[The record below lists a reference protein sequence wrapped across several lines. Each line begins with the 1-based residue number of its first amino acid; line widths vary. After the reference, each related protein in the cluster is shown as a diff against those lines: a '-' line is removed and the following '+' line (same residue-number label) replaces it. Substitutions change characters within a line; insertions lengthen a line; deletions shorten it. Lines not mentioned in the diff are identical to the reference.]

1 MKIKLRL
8 ICILVAFSLVSTFCG
23 CGKGS
28 EDAVSYPLNE
38 SLAEMSDEL
47 LDYSAAINGSVVKFP
62 LYYSEFIKT
71 GWELDSSFLHSK
83 LGPGQYSIYK
93 VISGDGFGGAYFAN
107 FSEEEKKITECAVCG
122 ISSTVEQ
129 KARIEL
135 PKKILMGAST
145 LEEIK
150 LAYGESE
157 LSSEDIESDAATGV
171 LTYGSSE
178 NSAVKLTVSDG
189 ILTGVEL
196 YNISNPDY
204 LNASDKVPE
213 EVKNYKDPE
222 DLSYKLSDFTFYL
235 YGTTYTMPLPVSR
248 LIESGWVKAA
258 VSDKY
263 VLPGET
269 LEGAIKLT
277 RSNRTL
283 TFDVKNL
290 ADYPTTVENCFITSI
305 ESKSSVK
312 LDFTLAGG
320 CRVGSAQS
328 NFEATFN
335 RKDFSTVTEKK
346 GKTTYVYENE
356 DKGKLTVVCSEGYIS
371 KIKVEI

>member
-1 MKIKLRL
+1 MKLRL
-8 ICILVAFSLVSTFCG
+8 ICILVAFSLVLTFCG
-23 CGKGS
+23 CGEGR
-28 EDAVSYPLNE
+28 EDAVSYPLDE

-47 LDYSAAINGSVVKFP
+47 GDCSAAINGSVVKFP

-71 GWELDSSFLHSK
+71 GWELDSSLLHSK
-83 LGPGQYSIYK
+83 LGSGQYSIYK
-93 VISGDGFGGAYFAN
+93 IKSGDEFSGAYFAN
-107 FSEEEKKITECAVCG
+107 FSEEEKEITECTVCG

-129 KARIEL
+129 KVRVEL
-135 PKKILMGAST
+135 PQKVLMGVST

-150 LAYGESE
+150 VAYGESE
-157 LSSEDIESDAATGV
+157 ISSEDIESDTATGV
-171 LTYGSSE
+171 LTYGSNES
-178 NSAVKLTVSDG
+178 SALKLTLTDG

-204 LNASDKVPE
+204 SNASDKVPD
-213 EVKNYKDPE
+213 EVKNYKAPE

-248 LIESGWVKAA
+248 LVESGWVKAA

-320 CRVGSAQS
+320 CRVGSSQS

-356 DKGKLTVVCSEGYIS
+356 DKGKLMVVCSEGYIS
-371 KIKVEI
+371 KIKVEM